1 MNKLTHSLCLLTS
14 VVALGAGAC
23 SSSNSNPSPGTG
35 GSSGN
40 MNNYPLTP
48 TQTGYVDD
56 RANTGVVGAWYA
68 YADSIG
74 PNAQGT
80 TDGDVMNSDCVK
92 KGGFSATS
100 QCSVVNHPMAG
111 AEFPPDPTKGMCTD
125 GTAALVLPGSNGM
138 ADYSDMW
145 GAGIGLDFNN
155 PGGDAGAKSD
165 WDGSAYGGV
174 EFDILGD
181 NVPAK
186 AMRVNFPFTG
196 EHGTDSPYYQGKTQ
210 AFSTLASGAHVV
222 IPWSD
227 VAGPKYLSDNGT
239 TPPAF
244 DPAHI
249 QSIQFQVFTN
259 ATTAT
264 PYSFCINNLAVI
276 KK

>member
-23 SSSNSNPSPGTG
+23 SSSSTPASTGAGGTAG
-35 GSSGN
+35 GG
-40 MNNYPLTP
+40 NNYPLTP

-74 PNAQGT
+74 SAAQGSS
-80 TDGDVMNSDCVK
+80 DGDIANSDCIK
-92 KGGFSATS
+92 KGGFTAS

-125 GTAALVLPGSNGM
+125 GTAALVLPGPSGT

-165 WDGSAYGGV
+165 WDGSKYGGV
-174 EFDILGD
+174 EFDIVGD

-210 AFSTLASGAHVV
+210 AFSAMSSGDHIVV
-222 IPWSD
+222 HWSD
-227 VAGPKYLSDNGT
+227 VAGPKYLIDQNM

-244 DPAHI
+244 DPTHI

>member
-14 VVALGAGAC
+14 VVALAAGAC
-23 SSSNSNPSPGTG
+23 SSSGMPATTGNGG
-35 GSSGN
+35 GSGA
-40 MNNYPLTP
+40 NNFPLTP
-48 TQTGYVDD
+48 TATGYVDD

-74 PNAQGT
+74 SAAQGSA
-80 TDGDVMNSDCVK
+80 DGDIANSDCIK
-92 KGGFSATS
+92 KGGFTAA
-100 QCSVVNHPMAG
+100 QCSVVNSPKAG
-111 AEFPPDPTKGMCTD
+111 AEFPPDPSKGMCTN

-145 GAGIGLDFNN
+145 GAGIGLDFKN
-155 PGGDAGAKSD
+155 PGGDAGVKTD
-165 WDGSAYGGV
+165 WDGSPYGGV
-174 EFDILGD
+174 EFDIVGD

-210 AFSTLASGAHVV
+210 AFSAMASGDHVV
-222 IPWSD
+222 VHWSD
-227 VAGPKYLSDNGT
+227 VAGPKYLIDQNM

-244 DPAHI
+244 DVTHI

-264 PYSFCINNLAVI
+264 PYSFCINNLAVL

>member
-14 VVALGAGAC
+14 VIALGAGAC
-23 SSSNSNPSPGTG
+23 SSSSPGGTTG
-35 GSSGN
+35 AAGSGGG
-40 MNNYPLTP
+40 NNYPLTP
-48 TQTGYVDD
+48 TDTGYVDD

-74 PNAQGT
+74 SAAQGT
-80 TDGDVMNSDCVK
+80 ADGDFANSDCIK
-92 KGGFSATS
+92 KGGFTAS
-100 QCSVVNHPMAG
+100 QCSVVNNPKAG
-111 AEFPPDPTKGMCTD
+111 AEFPPTPNKGMCTD
-125 GTAALVLPGSNGM
+125 GTAAVVLPGSNGM
-138 ADYSDMW
+138 SDYSDMW

-155 PGGDAGAKSD
+155 PGGDAGAKAD

-174 EFDILGD
+174 EFDIVGD

-210 AFSTLASGAHVV
+210 SFSALASGDHVT
-222 IPWSD
+222 IHWSD

-244 DPAHI
+244 DPHHI

-264 PYSFCINNLAVI
+264 PYSFCINNLAVL
-276 KK
+276 K